1 MFGLVNDLSAEREAA
16 VTHQADDPVAT
27 VRAFN
32 RLYTNVIGV
41 LRGGYLGTPYS
52 LTEARLIFEL
62 GQRDTTEVAG
72 LRRSLDID
80 AGYLSRILTRFEAD
94 RLITRRRSDS
104 DGRRQVIA
112 LTDAGRALQAELDTQ
127 AARQI
132 GALLAS
138 LGEAGQLRLAGGMQE
153 ITSALAGA
161 PRPRAYLLRPPRAGD
176 MGWVVQRQA
185 AGYAAEYGWDETYE
199 SLVARIVA
207 DYVDH
212 RDPAREA
219 AWIAEVGGEP
229 AGSVFCVRKDDV
241 TAQLRLLFVEPS
253 ARGLGIGSRL
263 VEECLRFARAAG
275 YKEIMLWTNSV
286 LADARRIYER
296 AGFQLIGEEKH
307 RSFGHDLVGQ
317 SWSRPV

>member
-1 MFGLVNDLSAEREAA
+1 
-16 VTHQADDPVAT
+16 VTEQATDDQVAT
-27 VRAFN
+27 MRAFN
-32 RLYTNVIGV
+32 RLYTNLIGV
-41 LRGGYLGTPYS
+41 LRDGYLGSPYS

-62 GQRDTTEVAG
+62 GQRDTSEVAG
-72 LRRSLDID
+72 LRRGLDID
-80 AGYLSRILTRFEAD
+80 AGYLSRILSRFEGD

-112 LTDAGRALQAELDTQ
+112 LTDAGRALQAELDAQ
-127 AARQI
+127 AADQI
-132 GALLAS
+132 GAV
-138 LGEAGQLRLAGGMQE
+138 LAGLEEPSRRRVVACMQE
-153 ITSALAGA
+153 ITGVLSGES
-161 PRPRAYLLRPPRAGD
+161 RPRAYLLRAPRAGD

-185 AGYAAEYGWDETYE
+185 AGYAEEFGWDETYE

-229 AGSVFCVRKDDV
+229 VGSVFCLRHDDT
-241 TAQLRLLFVEPS
+241 TAKLRLLYVDPA

-263 VEECLRFARAAG
+263 VEECMRFARGAG
-275 YKEIMLWTNSV
+275 YTDMTLWTNSV

-296 AGFQLIGEEKH
+296 AGFTLVDEEKH
-307 RSFGHDLVGQ
+307 HSFGHDLVGQ
-317 SWSRPV
+317 TWTRPL

>member
-1 MFGLVNDLSAEREAA
+1 MSLTE
-16 VTHQADDPVAT
+16 DPVAT

-62 GQRDTTEVAG
+62 GQREATEVAA

-80 AGYLSRILTRFEAD
+80 AGYLSRILNRLEDD
-94 RLITRRRSDS
+94 RLVTRRRSDR

-112 LTDAGRALQAELDTQ
+112 LTAAGRTLQAELDAQ
-127 AARQI
+127 AAAQI
-132 GALLAS
+132 GGLLGGLS
-138 LGEAGQLRLAGGMQE
+138 QGDQRRMLTSIGELTRVLG
-153 ITSALAGA
+153 GA
-161 PRPRAYLLRPPRAGD
+161 PGPRAYLLRPPRPGEL
-176 MGWVVQRQA
+176 GWVVQSQA
-185 AGYAAEYGWDETYE
+185 AGYAREYGWDATYE

-219 AWIAEVGGEP
+219 AWIAEVAGEP
-229 AGSVFCVRKDDV
+229 AGSVFCVRKDDR
-241 TAQLRLLFVEPS
+241 TAQLRLLYVDPS

-263 VEECLRFARAAG
+263 VEECLGFARSAG
-275 YKEIMLWTNSV
+275 YQQITLWTNSV

-296 AGFQLIGEEKH
+296 AGFQLTASEPH

-317 SWSRPV
+317 NWSRPL

>member
-1 MFGLVNDLSAEREAA
+1 MIFLPKEAA
-16 VTHQADDPVAT
+16 VTHQADAPVAT

-112 LTDAGRALQAELDTQ
+112 LTGAGRALQAELDAQ
-127 AARQI
+127 AAGQI

-138 LGEAGQLRLAGGMQE
+138 FGEAGQRRLVGCMQE
-153 ITSALAGA
+153 ISSVLAGA
-161 PRPRAYLLRPPRAGD
+161 PRPRAYLLRPPRAGE

-219 AWIAEVGGEP
+219 AWIAEVDGEP
-229 AGSVFCVRKDDV
+229 AGSVFCVRKDDA